1 MGSNMP
7 SHADSGR
14 VARPLTLSAAL
25 GYPAPS
31 FVGGAFGYQF
41 AEYFQFHFGT
51 GMFWTEELKIQTLSG
66 ELRFHALPFRLT
78 PMLGA
83 GVSKFFLHGRGK
95 IQGLESSTALGSLM
109 AGLDWSVTDQWRFS
123 GGLQFHYP
131 VKLIYPFIE
140 LGWMF

>member
-1 MGSNMP
+1 MA

-14 VARPLTLSAAL
+14 TVRPLTLSAAL

-41 AEYFQFHFGT
+41 HEFFQFHFGT
-51 GMFWTEELKIQTLSG
+51 GIFWTEDLKIQTLSG
-66 ELRFHALPFRLT
+66 EIRFHAIPYPLT

-83 GVSKFFLHGRGK
+83 GVSKFFLHGKGN
-95 IQGLESSTALGSLM
+95 IQHLDSSTTLGSLM
-109 AGLDWSVTDQWRFS
+109 VGLDWSIIEFWRFS